1 MRELQ
6 NQMGVGEGERVKER
20 QGMSAVRCEG
30 CVRVG
35 MEGMGWKGGE
45 GDR

>member
-6 NQMGVGEGERVKER
+6 NQMGVGERERVKER
-20 QGMSAVRCEG
+20 QGMSAVR
-30 CVRVG
+30 VG
-35 MEGMGWKGGE
+35 MEGMGWKGRE